1 MPHIRHVVAFA
12 DHRARPGLARRRA
25 FTLIELLV
33 VVGIMALLIGIL
45 VPVIGGARQSAA
57 IAKCQTNGRSMV
69 LAVQAF
75 GPDHDNRYIWD
86 LREGY
91 ASAYADAI
99 PVDGAAW
106 ELSWHGQLVKLGYM
120 AEDPAGV
127 DCPLVEDDQRKAE
140 KPTAP
145 DERWPWYTDYVINRF
160 LVYLPA
166 DQVPEPSRAML
177 IAEPNQPRSFV
188 GRLEQTVANTN
199 WFGSDDRWDLEQ
211 RRTGSLTFGFADGH
225 TARVPIDIDQPWG
238 ANEGNMQLVQQ
249 QFADYFPLWTPNHF
263 FVPGRMTAAVQMT
276 PPPTH
281 P

>member
-1 MPHIRHVVAFA
+1 MQDA
-12 DHRARPGLARRRA
+12 LRRA
-25 FTLIELLV
+25 DEFFGGDRWVLCDATGNVPATACASSTMDPAKLTR
-33 VVGIMALLIGIL
+33 AL
-45 VPVIGGARQSAA
+45 S
-57 IAKCQTNGRSMV
+57 
-69 LAVQAF
+69 
-75 GPDHDNRYIWD
+75 DRYIDDYIKHW
-86 LREGY
+86 REYFRSSKVLDYSGLKD
-91 ASAYADAI
+91 ASTKL
-99 PVDGAAW
+99 AAQAGPQ
-106 ELSWHGQLVKLGYM
+106 SPILGLFWL
-120 AEDPAGV
+120 ASRNTGV
-127 DCPLVEDDQRKAE
+127 DYTKISSADRIQKAFRSVHAVV
-140 KPTAP
+140 PP
-145 DERWPWYTDYVINRF
+145 
-160 LVYLPA
+160 
-166 DQVPEPSRAML
+166 DQVDRY